1 MHARHRKL
9 QRTFAVGTALA
20 LGMGGALIASPAF
33 ADEADETVPLSGPA
47 YEENVFDALADPNV
61 VAAGRD
67 ADDNFVV
74 KKVAG
79 TETPDVTALEAEKT
93 NVVVLEVPA
102 VLKPFAENDVV
113 GGAGYLIETPKGL
126 GACSVGFSGWSPDG
140 DPALISAGHCAD
152 GEVGA
157 LALSLPSEDPAV
169 GGDGYVPTGPGLLG
183 NFGFSQ
189 WGGPGN
195 SAGASGDLSSIDIS
209 VIDVSDAGFTLLPE
223 VTDWT
228 TAASNDLAASAT
240 TVNAVGTPTLGATVE
255 KSGRTTG
262 NSEGP
267 VTLVDGWANVGG
279 HYVHGFEANLN
290 AAQGDSGGAVIQGN
304 TAVGLISGGDPDDPT
319 GATWVAG
326 LSNAMTY
333 TDGYTVMLHVDAPA
347 VSGPAAGTEVE
358 PGTAITGTAPAG
370 TTLVVTPASGDAFEV
385 AVSAS
390 GAWSFPAPSTLGA
403 YSFSAIAKN
412 GFNESDSVSHELTI
426 VAAPISAPVITSP
439 ADGAQ
444 INDSVTA
451 INGGGLPGATVTVSG
466 DVTGTAVVGSDGTW
480 TIPADLSYG
489 SYEISVKQATADQ
502 TSAEAT
508 STFSVVLAA
517 PAIVSPADGSEF
529 ADGSAPTLVS
539 GTGVDGA
546 TVTVTVNGTA
556 AGTAEVVDGVWELSI
571 EGLVKTGETTITAT
585 QVVGDVTSVA
595 STATIT
601 LAAPAPDG
609 DGGAGDDNGTGEGD
623 GDLAVTGGADF
634 TPFIAVSAL
643 LLMIGGGLYVI
654 SRRRVSAVRTDI

>member
-1 MHARHRKL
+1 
-9 QRTFAVGTALA
+9 
-20 LGMGGALIASPAF
+20 MGGALIASPAF
-33 ADEADETVPLSGPA
+33 ADEADETVPVSGAA
-47 YEENVFDALADPNV
+47 YEAQAQDLLADENV
-61 VAAGRD
+61 AAVGRD
-67 ADDNFVV
+67 AEGNFVIV
-74 KKVAG
+74 QVAE
-79 TETPDVTALEAEKT
+79 TENAEVDALQADNS
-93 NVVVLEVPA
+93 NVVIQEVAAPLES
-102 VLKPFAENDVV
+102 FAANDVV
-113 GGAGYLIETPKGL
+113 GGAGYLIQMADGL
-126 GACSVGFSGWSPDG
+126 FSCSVGFSAWTPAG

-152 GEVGA
+152 GDVLE
-157 LALSLPSEDPAV
+157 LELSLPSQDPAV
-169 GGDGYVPTGPGLLG
+169 GGPGGVSAGNGVLG
-183 NFGFSQ
+183 SFGFSQ
-189 WGGPGN
+189 FGGPGN
-195 SAGASGDLSSIDIS
+195 TPGTEGDPSSIDIA
-209 VIDVSDAGFTLLPE
+209 VIDVDNAGLTLLPE

-228 TAASNDLAASAT
+228 TASSNDLAAS
-240 TVNAVGTPTLGATVE
+240 TVNVTAVGTPTAGATVA

-262 NSEGP
+262 HSEAT
-267 VTLVDGWANVGG
+267 VDIADGWANVGG
-279 HYVHGFEANLN
+279 HQVHGFGALLN
-290 AAQGDSGGAVIQGN
+290 SAPGDSGGAIIQGN
-304 TAVGLISGGDPDDPT
+304 TAVGVLSGGDEET
-319 GATWVAG
+319 GFTWGAG
-326 LSNAMTY
+326 LSNALTY

-358 PGTAITGTAPAG
+358 PGAAITGTAPAG

-385 AVSAS
+385 SVSAD
-390 GAWSFPAPSTLGA
+390 GTWTFPAPSTLGA

-489 SYEISVKQATADQ
+489 SYEISVEQATADQ
-502 TSAEAT
+502 TSPAAT